1 MNFKEAFE
9 LMKKGM
15 KVKRPSWGG
24 YWCIEDETIKMY
36 CKDGTILDL
45 FSATEKMYTLENIAA
60 DDFIVAD
67 KDNTVILGGELI
79 FDFSTALKYLK
90 RGHRMSRKGWNGKGL
105 SVVYQKGYPEGIPC
119 NKQTAEAWG
128 LKEGDIFKCEPYL
141 QISTTDNSHAMWVP
155 SIRDCL
161 AEDWYFAD

>member
-1 MNFKEAFE
+1 MNFREALN
-9 LMKKGM
+9 LMKKGI

-24 YWCIEDETIKMY
+24 YWSIEDETIKMH
-36 CKDGTILDL
+36 CKDDIVLDL
-45 FSATEKMYTLENIAA
+45 FSTTEKMYTLDNIAA
-60 DDFIVAD
+60 DDFIIAD
-67 KDNTVILGGELI
+67 DNNTPILGGELL
-79 FDFSTALKYLK
+79 FDFAIALKYLK
-90 RGHRMSRKGWNGKGL
+90 CGYRMSRKGWNGKGL

-128 LKEGDIFKCEPYL
+128 IKEGDIFKCEPYF
-141 QISTTDNSHAMWVP
+141 QISTLDNSHAMWVP